1 MKKNYV
7 AYIGSY
13 TFHGSSKGISIMD
26 VDVENGR
33 FIKRKEIRVNNS
45 SYLTVSHD
53 QHYLYSI
60 VDEGVAFFKILPDG
74 NLKHLNTATIK
85 EK

>member
-45 SYLTVSHD
+45 SYLTS
-53 QHYLYSI
+53 
-60 VDEGVAFFKILPDG
+60 LP
-74 NLKHLNTATIK
+74 
-85 EK
+85 